1 MTIKIGEKIKE
12 LRKKADITQERFAEY
27 LGVTAQAVSKWEV
40 ESGYPDIELLPSIA
54 NFFNI
59 TIDELMCFD
68 ILKNQEK
75 IKKILKQITLH
86 WLKGT
91 AVEFL
96 RNAVQEFPNN
106 FELLYHLANVLKS
119 EGNTDEEK
127 LKNVQ
132 ESISICKRILE
143 DCTNNDSLRFRTL
156 QSLAYSYNQ
165 IGDKEKAIETAYKL
179 PSELNSRESVLA
191 VILGEN
197 TEPHVRISAKN
208 NSVIV
213 EDLELFADEINIQPI
228 IESLNFILNVNG
240 YINIDFADIRSLVK
254 DNNAYF
260 VNCIQNKEISEA
272 TEYSYKNH
280 VKGVIVDIKAAPTSD
295 LDSIDKCVDNIMKSF
310 EYEDITIILGIRF
323 DDMINGKEV
332 EASVIELSSRA

>member
-12 LRKKADITQERFAEY
+12 LRKKADVTQERFAEY

>member
-1 MTIKIGEKIKE
+1 M
-12 LRKKADITQERFAEY
+12 RPY
-27 LGVTAQAVSKWEV
+27 LKFAVSKWEV

-119 EGNTDEEK
+119 KGDNDEEK
-127 LKNVQ
+127 LKNLQ

-143 DCTNNDSLRFRTL
+143 DCTNDDSLRFRTL

-165 IGDKEKAIETAYKL
+165 IGDKQKAIETANKL
-179 PSELNSRESVLA
+179 PSESNSRESVFK
-191 VILGEN
+191 
-197 TEPHVRISAKN
+197 S
-208 NSVIV
+208 
-213 EDLELFADEINIQPI
+213 LFSINITRFLKTP
-228 IESLNFILNVNG
+228 EKN
-240 YINIDFADIRSLVK
+240 R
-254 DNNAYF
+254 
-260 VNCIQNKEISEA
+260 NKS
-272 TEYSYKNH
+272 K
-280 VKGVIVDIKAAPTSD
+280 
-295 LDSIDKCVDNIMKSF
+295 LD
-310 EYEDITIILGIRF
+310 G
-323 DDMINGKEV
+323 GK
-332 EASVIELSSRA
+332 RR